1 MTSENVNETVA
12 YIMFHL
18 AIFPGNVRYFEKIIY
33 LRRTGTDDTM
43 PLCRL
48 QNCSI
53 CADICTS
60 SGTRLHDKSVG
71 HIPAPLASLAS
82 CLCTVYKLINHIVLV
97 LGRSP
102 LPYWNRL
109 LEDCASEEDEVE
121 TCQCL
126 IMLWDFGILFGSSLK
141 CVSGIP
147 VFLNSTLWQG

>member
-18 AIFPGNVRYFEKIIY
+18 AIFPGNVRYFEKNIY
-33 LRRTGTDDTM
+33 LRRARYRRYDAFVQITELRH
-43 PLCRL
+43 LCRR
-48 QNCSI
+48 
-53 CADICTS
+53 TS

-82 CLCTVYKLINHIVLV
+82 CLCTVYKLINHIVLA

-109 LEDCASEEDEVE
+109 LEDCSSEEDEVE

-126 IMLWDFGILFGSSLK
+126 ITLWDFGILFGSSLK